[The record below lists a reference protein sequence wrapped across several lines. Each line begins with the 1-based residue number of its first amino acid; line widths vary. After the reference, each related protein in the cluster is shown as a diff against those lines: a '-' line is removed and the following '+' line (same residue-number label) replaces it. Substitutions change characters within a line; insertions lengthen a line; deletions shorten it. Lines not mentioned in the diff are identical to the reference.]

1 MAREYLTGSAAQRRV
16 CDEAGYAA
24 YQRVAAVDLENAG
37 WSVSGAGATS
47 ELEKTARIE
56 LAKELFE
63 MATAVSMCSDDLRW
77 GWREASRDAVK
88 WREEAEAGREML
100 RLVLRAWRE
109 VRDGVQAGT
118 AKWEARWE
126 HDAAEC
132 ALARRV
138 RFSPS
143 GDDDTAQVTQEAFFG
158 EAAWQL
164 RVLLAFMRL
173 VRAGPVADARRR
185 SPTWQRAQH
194 ERRLRALQLSWEHA
208 MPGERSQKYSWR
220 EEAAMSE
227 AHGVTSGAAA
237 VRVRRAQQQ
246 QQQRQ
251 QQGRRD
257 APQQHTRKKARPASP
272 PPTSQ
277 QPTASL
283 CLPCDEGHSPG
294 IPQEAPNSGFL
305 NSGIPHVD
313 TANDMDPPAHLRSRW
328 TDALLSLT
336 PHAHAVA
343 CRHLGIA
350 CAMLPPDARLRDA
363 QRPRGDG

>member
-1 MAREYLTGSAAQRRV
+1 
-16 CDEAGYAA
+16 
-24 YQRVAAVDLENAG
+24 
-37 WSVSGAGATS
+37 
-47 ELEKTARIE
+47 
-56 LAKELFE
+56 
-63 MATAVSMCSDDLRW
+63 
-77 GWREASRDAVK
+77 
-88 WREEAEAGREML
+88 ML

-185 SPTWQRAQH
+185 SPTWQHAQH

-237 VRVRRAQQQ
+237 VRVTATATARAA
-246 QQQRQ
+246 
-251 QQGRRD
+251 GR
-257 APQQHTRKKARPASP
+257 T
-272 PPTSQ
+272 T
-277 QPTASL
+277 T
-283 CLPCDEGHSPG
+283 
-294 IPQEAPNSGFL
+294 
-305 NSGIPHVD
+305 
-313 TANDMDPPAHLRSRW
+313 
-328 TDALLSLT
+328 
-336 PHAHAVA
+336 AHAEKSTTGVA
-343 CRHLGIA
+343 TTNIA
-350 CAMLPPDARLRDA
+350 ATNRVTVPTM
-363 QRPRGDG
+363 